1 MQQPLMFK
9 LDQDPKGR
17 GLRSDGDGLFLG
29 REALL
34 QRDKT
39 GNFETRAAADL
50 RKTFVSAHGEEADW
64 ESRIRSVKLI
74 ANALNKQDMAR
85 ATMTA
90 VLMRLPEPGG
100 ELGIFNVDGML
111 AKAGFNP
118 DDARDER

>member
-1 MQQPLMFK
+1 MRQEISKCGP
-9 LDQDPKGR
+9 R
-17 GLRSDGDGLFLG
+17 W
-29 REALL
+29 
-34 QRDKT
+34 T
-39 GNFETRAAADL
+39 FERLSSGAY
-50 RKTFVSAHGEEADW
+50 GEEADW
-64 ESRIRSVKLI
+64 ESRIRGVKLI

-118 DDARDER
+118 DEARDERGQWTRDGDANERRAIPTATQVFNLPMPD